1 MKIIVFVL
9 ISLAMGISSLKAETY
24 KILDKNYKTAGYIR
38 GSRVYDKDWKVQYN
52 LRGDRVYDKD
62 WTRVGQIKKEGK

>member
-1 MKIIVFVL
+1 MKTFVL
-9 ISLAMGISSLKAETY
+9 IMMLVCPLISGAAETY
-24 KILDKNYKTAGYIR
+24 RILDKDYKTAGYIR